1 MKRIYAVPDVGIG
14 PKAHVG
20 MRHEATS
27 SEPMNRSSD
36 MIERLEHLGVQEL
49 TLDEQ
54 SEVLG
59 GDGAVKWFGRAVG
72 LIVGIIAT
80 ALDGYENPRYSGQWM
95 G

>member
-49 TLDEQ
+49 TLDDQ

-59 GDGAVKWFGRAVG
+59 GDGVVGWFGWVVG
-72 LIVGIIAT
+72 LVAGAIAT
-80 ALDGYENPRYSGQWM
+80 AVEGYENPRYSGQWM

>member
-1 MKRIYAVPDVGIG
+1 MDIG

-20 MRHEATS
+20 MWREAAS

-54 SEVLG
+54 SGVLG
-59 GDGAVKWFGRAVG
+59 GNDVAAGAGRLLGYVWG
-72 LIVGIIAT
+72 LIVKCAMEFE
-80 ALDGYENPRYSGQWM
+80 YQNPRFSGEWM